1 VAYRRRTGLRGVKF
15 AAYSDE
21 LTAGNGALRLVPG
34 SHHPEQNARLSA
46 YSKRR
51 VPASVAGFAAYQA
64 GFPGYV
70 AATSPGPHD
79 VHRGLLG
86 VEELVAARWTIWADW
101 FFHGWHWCTRSR
113 TLGQIPTVKSLQT
126 RDTRSGEADG
136 EGLQAVHEADGTPA
150 EFFRGDRQRQS
161 REAVP
166 LPIRLTVVPKPCGC
180 RKPMPPGDI
189 HESRLRSDRAA
200 GHEGGPGR

>member
-1 VAYRRRTGLRGVKF
+1 MLGGPVIPHSPEGVLYFFEAGWHTDDGTGVRGVKF

-51 VPASVAGFAAYQA
+51 VPASVAGFATYQA

-101 FFHGWHWCTRSR
+101 FFHGWHCWRSIKISASFHHDSR
-113 TLGQIPTVKSLQT
+113 RDKSST
-126 RDTRSGEADG
+126 DTARN
-136 EGLQAVHEADGTPA
+136 T
-150 EFFRGDRQRQS
+150 
-161 REAVP
+161 
-166 LPIRLTVVPKPCGC
+166 IR
-180 RKPMPPGDI
+180 
-189 HESRLRSDRAA
+189 
-200 GHEGGPGR
+200 